1 MRYNDFVAGKEEP
14 DGRPCQRAYVILV
27 TGIPA
32 SGKKSPLRHPGHVT
46 NSRYFK
52 GEGAVPSPTIT
63 LEQYI
68 AAIQAREMDNFC
80 IGGPAIT
87 LDTTDFS
94 KVDWEEFYREIEE
107 FVLEKLQ
114 CDEVKFR

>member
-1 MRYNDFVAGKEEP
+1 MRNNDFAVGTEEP
-14 DGRPCQRAYVILV
+14 DGRPCQGAYVILV

-32 SGKKSPLRHPGHVT
+32 SGKSVLAERHPGYVT

-52 GEGAVPSPTIT
+52 GEGAAPSPTTT

-68 AAIQAREMDNFC
+68 AAIRAREMDSFC
-80 IGGPAIT
+80 VSGQVIT

-94 KVDWEEFYREIEE
+94 KVDWEELYCKIE
-107 FVLEKLQ
+107 
-114 CDEVKFR
+114 KFRR